1 LTPGFAVPRSSGL
14 TRNATRRALMEN
26 RFMQEDFG
34 LPKWHYTTF
43 GARIG
48 VEFRPR
54 LPNGNFQRGIENA
67 IRV

>member
-1 LTPGFAVPRSSGL
+1 
-14 TRNATRRALMEN
+14 MEN